1 MFTTLVDEAIPA
13 GMERLPLRSYEGL
26 SYRLVSTKPAR
37 DCTPEEIPIIDLGG
51 MSGDLQARLAL
62 AAQVL
67 GAAETSGFFYIKNH
81 GIPDSVIQETLKV
94 SKSFFSLPLEQK
106 RRAATAVSSYGYH
119 GLRERQVNPSSS
131 KDRKESF
138 SFHYKPEFDPVHRYS
153 LSKVPRNVIDHIPK
167 DDCIW
172 TPVGLPHMQE
182 TYLSHWRS
190 CLGLAR
196 GLIRIIALALNLP
209 EDYFDRCTTYPG
221 ADFAV
226 NFYPGHGDDEIADPD
241 EVGVGA
247 HTDLQ
252 ILTLLWQDEHG
263 GLQVLNSSDEWIHA
277 PPIEGTLVVN
287 IGDFFMRLT
296 NDRLKS
302 TVHRVIQHGR
312 EDRYSIPFFF
322 GFNFDERLGV
332 VPTCVDS
339 DHPAKY
345 EPVMCGELIA
355 KRLAQGSS
363 QMQA

>member
-94 SKSFFSLPLEQK
+94 SK
-106 RRAATAVSSYGYH
+106 RV
-119 GLRERQVNPSSS
+119 
-131 KDRKESF
+131 DRKESF